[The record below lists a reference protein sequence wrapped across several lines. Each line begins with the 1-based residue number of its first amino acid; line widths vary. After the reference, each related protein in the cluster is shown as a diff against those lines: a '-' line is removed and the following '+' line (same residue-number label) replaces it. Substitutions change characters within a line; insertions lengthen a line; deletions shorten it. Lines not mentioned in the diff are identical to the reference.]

1 MTVTAEP
8 TAVPPVAAP
17 PVIVLGSNPSFEGRL
32 RAAIGDL
39 LWTGALWRLW
49 TTLAWLDVKA
59 RYRGSLL
66 GPLWATL
73 STGLMVAG
81 IGALYS
87 SLFRVP
93 RADYVPFIALSL
105 VLWNYLSGLV
115 IEACHCFVRHEPII
129 RSTRLPLGLYA
140 ARTVVNALILL
151 LHSALVVVVVFI
163 IYGIWPGVA
172 AWSAIP
178 AFLLWIANSVACCL
192 LLGTLSARFRD
203 IPPIVASMIQFV
215 FFITPVI
222 WTPESLGIH
231 QWALVFNPAYCLLE
245 IVRAPL
251 MGAPAKL
258 SVWLAALGYSAVLIG
273 VTGVVFARLR
283 SRIAYWI

>member
-17 PVIVLGSNPSFEGRL
+17 PVIVLGANQSFAGRL
-32 RAAIGDL
+32 RAAVGDL

-49 TTLAWLDVKA
+49 TTLAWLDQGA
-59 RYRGSLL
+59 LSRLAAGAAL
-66 GPLWATL
+66 GHAVDRAD
-73 STGLMVAG
+73 GGG
-81 IGALYS
+81 IGTLYS

-115 IEACHCFVRHEPII
+115 VEACHCFVRHEPII

-151 LHSALVVVVVFI
+151 LHSALVVVVVFV
-163 IYGIWPGVA
+163 IYGVWPGLA

-178 AFLLWIANSVACCL
+178 AILLWIANSVACCL

-231 QWALVFNPAYCLLE
+231 QWLLVFNPAYCLLE

-251 MGAPAKL
+251 MGAAASL
-258 SVWLAALGYSAVLIG
+258 SVWLAALGYSAALIG
-273 VTGVVFARLR
+273 ITAVVFARLR
-283 SRIAYWI
+283 GRIAYWI